1 MKRRSTYNYKTF
13 NNKLLNVLRFLVEIV
28 NCLQVK
34 TIDVFL
40 TIVFRIGLLPYLG
53 LTTGMKQDTLI
64 EHKEVVV
71 VCDQESEHVN
81 LSYNVLTTNHTK
93 S

>member
-1 MKRRSTYNYKTF
+1 MWTH
-13 NNKLLNVLRFLVEIV
+13 VEIV

-40 TIVFRIGLLPYLG
+40 IIVLRIELLPYFG
-53 LTTGMKQDTLI
+53 LTTTGMKQNTLI
-64 EHKEVVV
+64 ELKEVV
-71 VCDQESEHVN
+71 VCDQESGLVN
-81 LSYNVLTTNHTK
+81 LSYNALTTNHTK

>member
-1 MKRRSTYNYKTF
+1 MCWG
-13 NNKLLNVLRFLVEIV
+13 LLWTHVEIV

-40 TIVFRIGLLPYLG
+40 TIVFRIGLIPYLG
-53 LTTGMKQDTLI
+53 LTTTGMKQDTLI
-64 EHKEVVV
+64 EHKEVIVG
-71 VCDQESEHVN
+71 CDQESGPIN
-81 LSYNVLTTNHTK
+81 LRYNALTTNHTK

>member
-1 MKRRSTYNYKTF
+1 MCWR
-13 NNKLLNVLRFLVEIV
+13 LLWTLVEIV

-34 TIDVFL
+34 TTYVFH
-40 TIVFRIGLLPYLG
+40 TTVFRIRLLLYLK
-53 LTTGMKQDTLI
+53 LTTTRMKQDTLI

-71 VCDQESEHVN
+71 VCDQESDHVN
-81 LSYNVLTTNHTK
+81 LNYNALTTNHTK

>member
-1 MKRRSTYNYKTF
+1 MCWG
-13 NNKLLNVLRFLVEIV
+13 LLWTPVEIT

-40 TIVFRIGLLPYLG
+40 TIVFRIGLLLYLR
-53 LTTGMKQDTLI
+53 LITIGMKQNTLI
-64 EHKEVVV
+64 EHKKVVI
-71 VCDQESEHVN
+71 VCDLENGLVN
-81 LSYNVLTTNHTK
+81 LSYNALAINDTK

>member
-1 MKRRSTYNYKTF
+1 MCWS
-13 NNKLLNVLRFLVEIV
+13 FLWTHVEII

-34 TIDVFL
+34 TIDVFF

-53 LTTGMKQDTLI
+53 LTTTRMKQDTLI
-64 EHKEVVV
+64 EHKEVVI
-71 VCDQESEHVN
+71 CDQESDLVN
-81 LSYNVLTTNHTK
+81 LSYNALTTNHTI